1 MISDVLA
8 DTKDKMAK
16 ALESAKEDFA
26 TVRTGRANPL
36 MFQKIMVE
44 YYGSPTPLGQLAS
57 LNNPE
62 ARTLIVTPFDKTALK
77 EIEKAIVAA
86 PNLGANVGNDGE
98 IVRVTLPELT
108 QDRRKEFVKIVRDKA
123 EQAKVAIRNIRRKA
137 KDDLDSLKEVGE
149 DEIARAEKDLEATT
163 KTHVDAI
170 DDALKRKEA
179 ELLEV

>member
-8 DTKDKMAK
+8 DTKDKMAN